1 MADPHVISALTA
13 KRAELSG
20 ELIAAEKR
28 VLQLRDDINSLDR
41 TIRVFAPTS
50 EPHTEND
57 SMRTADPFRDRWFE
71 SGFLQRRVA
80 CELDPRLRRPP
91 PATRDFALS
100 VPLRDSVTEGSN
112 PAPSRREMV
121 WGRRRGNGTIV
132 AVAN

>member
-71 SGFLQRRVA
+71 SGFLQRGV
-80 CELDPRLRRPP
+80 CEPLVPRLQ
-91 PATRDFALS
+91 
-100 VPLRDSVTEGSN
+100 G
-112 PAPSRREMV
+112 PAPAEAAHRTTATSSALISSALRRIP
-121 WGRRRGNGTIV
+121 N
-132 AVAN
+132 AVKSAALLGEHIAEALAD